1 MNHWLA
7 MLVDFVSDGWQL
19 LSQFWLLIYILM
31 EVIGII
37 FALESIFKSRTSQ
50 GAIAWSLGLVFLPPL
65 VVPIYLFFGQR
76 RFYGY
81 VEARR
86 KGDLEIQR
94 IAQKMLAEMEQHFS
108 LPGETPPGVQL
119 LEQLALMPFT
129 RGNRVNLLVNG
140 DCIFR
145 EIFDAVDRAE
155 HYILIQFYTVRD
167 DRLGQ
172 ELLTRLAKKACQGVH
187 VYFLY
192 DAIGSFSLTRR
203 YLKQC
208 RESGI
213 QIESFRTWRWF
224 RRRRFQI
231 NFRNHRKIVVVDGR
245 EAFIGGANIG
255 DEYFN
260 RHRRLTPW
268 RDTHV
273 KLEGPAVQGAQLSF
287 LEDWHWATGE
297 VPDMNWHPVGV
308 DCDQRVLILPTGPAD
323 PMESCQLMFLHA
335 INSAQDRLWI
345 VSPYFVPD
353 ESIVNALRLAVL
365 RGVKVRLML
374 PGLTDNRVVQLSS
387 YAVLMNLQHSDIK
400 AYQYRPGFLH
410 QKVVLVDDD
419 RAYVG
424 TANFDNRSFQL
435 NFEITVMVRDRQF
448 AAEVEKMLEE
458 DFRSCIPLRGEQIE
472 QRSWLFRALVKLAQ
486 LFSPIQ

>member
-1 MNHWLA
+1 VNHWPA
-7 MLVDFVSDGWQL
+7 MLVDFVSNGWQL

-167 DRLGQ
+167 DRLGR

-208 RESGI
+208 RKSGI
-213 QIESFRTWRWF
+213 QIEAFRTWRWF

-297 VPDMNWHPVGV
+297 VPEMNWHPVGV

-435 NFEITVMVRDRQF
+435 NFEITVMVRDRPF

-458 DFRSCIPLRGEQIE
+458 DFRSCVPLSGEQIE